1 MLYIKRIS
9 DFKTVAALNVLSS
22 SLCLDS
28 AEQEG
33 SSVTVIGNDVPRSLA
48 GSWAIIDEQIYTIST
63 VTPQDGRTLLAL
75 SAPGDAFSRLLP
87 YTAPESGSGGA
98 FAAAQLSANFIHQP
112 DAQYALPYLTVSN
125 LDTSDFVAP
134 DVDSNGLFALSDYF
148 RLLRRLR
155 GIKPVFSLSG
165 DELQLTLTPVGKTSR
180 VIPFNDGHSQL
191 ASVAYSDSGL
201 AKITTRHS
209 VARIES
215 TDPETGKVTYAKD
228 DEGKTIY
235 DIETADFYLTESGSV
250 VTSPPAR
257 RVQGAWLTLPV
268 AAKDDPAAKAAERF
282 AKAASSHK
290 IEFWSDRE
298 FAVFDPCEFSIY
310 GETMESYISYAGTR
324 STDGR
329 FYYRSGELLLTAT
342 EKLKGMMK

>member
-1 MLYIKRIS
+1 MLYIKQSS

-98 FAAAQLSANFIHQP
+98 FAAAQLSTNFIRQP

-134 DVDSNGLFALSDYF
+134 DTDSNGLFALSDYF

-215 TDPETGKVTYAKD
+215 TDPETGKITYAKD

-298 FAVFDPCEFSIY
+298 FDVFDPCEFSIY
-310 GETMESYISYAGTR
+310 GEIMESYISYAGTR